1 MVDADQP
8 GPFTGLGQVD
18 SGREI
23 AEVLQRID
31 LFLEAM
37 PQARPQGLDR
47 LHDAVLFLP
56 ELRGMGMIF
65 LTGRS

>member
-8 GPFTGLGQVD
+8 GPFTGLGQMD
-18 SGREI
+18 TGGEI

-31 LFLEAM
+31 LFLETM
-37 PQARPQGLDR
+37 PEARAQGLDR
-47 LHDAVLFLP
+47 LHGALLLLP
-56 ELRGMGMIF
+56 ELRGMGVIF